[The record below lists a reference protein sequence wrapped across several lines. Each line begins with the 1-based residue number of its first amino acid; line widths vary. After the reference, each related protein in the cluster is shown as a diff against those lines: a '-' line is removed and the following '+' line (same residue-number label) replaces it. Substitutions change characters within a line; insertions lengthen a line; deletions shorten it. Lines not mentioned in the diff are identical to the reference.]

1 CLGAHLARLE
11 MTALFRELLTR
22 RPVIRRTGDPLL
34 VDSNFDN
41 RVGSLPF
48 TFGPTVT

>member
-1 CLGAHLARLE
+1 

-22 RPVIRRTGDPLL
+22 RAVIRRTGEPGL

-41 RVGSLPF
+41 RVGSLPLSM
-48 TFGPTVT
+48 GPTVT